1 MPPKVEQKANSAQAA
16 KAEPEEK
23 KMKMTVLSEPEKR
36 LLLSLPR
43 CDTSPPKYPSESD
56 ISKGIAMPLEDFAA
70 IQYKCVVQKLSLFLY
85 DDKDVALRQPLYKLP
100 APKIADE
107 ASGSGNTMT
116 SFKEPWNYQNCLTC
130 LEKTGL
136 YESTLPVW
144 KLNPINSSP
153 SKSHSWRQY
162 FACKG
167 HFSELNYINS
177 SEREDQRRFI
187 MPGFIPTSVKQLAEV
202 QAAIDNQAA
211 SGADFKDLPVT
222 SGHVMLWGLLGC
234 LLDALV
240 AENIDKVRIM
250 ALFEATL
257 TITVR
262 MRLNPSAM
270 QVVLDQISF
279 SEALRVQSLASGANS
294 FFEFVVLLGE
304 IPEISENDTGPKLV
318 ETLKTLGVQYN
329 GKGIERTLAYAILA
343 ILPYAKNTA
352 ASGAIRLV
360 DGYAPKLLQ
369 DYSKFMRICQV
380 SKKITAPGNMFEVF
394 TLFMQQLYVDLVSG
408 ELQVDDGTLEFFL
421 GTKNTS
427 VGYVHTQQRK
437 AYWIKWFIHEQLS
450 QAASGA
456 NSTVLSSVGLAQIRH
471 TFSSPLF
478 FSNSLQTFLSL
489 EFR

>member
-1 MPPKVEQKANSAQAA
+1 MILGALGALVICS
-16 KAEPEEK
+16 
-23 KMKMTVLSEPEKR
+23 LCISE
-36 LLLSLPR
+36 
-43 CDTSPPKYPSESD
+43 
-56 ISKGIAMPLEDFAA
+56 AA
-70 IQYKCVVQKLSLFLY
+70 I
-85 DDKDVALRQPLYKLP
+85 
-100 APKIADE
+100 
-107 ASGSGNTMT
+107 G
-116 SFKEPWNYQNCLTC
+116 
-130 LEKTGL
+130 
-136 YESTLPVW
+136 
-144 KLNPINSSP
+144 
-153 SKSHSWRQY
+153 
-162 FACKG
+162 
-167 HFSELNYINS
+167 
-177 SEREDQRRFI
+177 
-187 MPGFIPTSVKQLAEV
+187 
-202 QAAIDNQAA
+202 NQAA
-211 SGADFKDLPVT
+211 SGADFKDLQAT
-222 SGHVMLWGLLGC
+222 SGHVLLWGLLGC

-240 AENIDKVRIM
+240 DENIDKVRIM
-250 ALFEATL
+250 ALFEASL
-257 TITVR
+257 TVTVR

-270 QVVLDQISF
+270 QVVLDKISF
-279 SEALRVQSLASGANS
+279 SEALRVQSLGSGANS
-294 FFEFVVLLGE
+294 FYEFVVLLGE
-304 IPEISENDTGPKLV
+304 IPEISETDSGPKLMQ
-318 ETLKTLGVQYN
+318 TLKTLGVQYN
-329 GKGIERTLAYAILA
+329 GKGIERSVAYAILA

-369 DYSKFMRICQV
+369 DHSKFMRICQV

-437 AYWIKWFIHEQLS
+437 AYWIKWFIHEQLL